1 MKVLF
6 VCTGNTCRSPMA
18 EGYFN
23 FLCRQAGSGWLS
35 AESAGIFA
43 QDGSLPSPQAIET
56 MRQIG
61 IDISAHRSTAL
72 NAGLV
77 RTADRIIAMTGSHK
91 TNAAALFPE
100 AAEKI
105 TTLASCSGNRHG
117 DIADPFGGTLH
128 TYQACFREMKTPIET
143 LFRELLAEH
152 NQNQQN
158 NIS

>member
-1 MKVLF
+1 
-6 VCTGNTCRSPMA
+6 MA

-43 QDGSLPSPQAIET
+43 QDGSHPSPQAIET

-77 RTADRIIAMTGSHK
+77 RNADRIIAMTGSHR

-100 AAEKI
+100 AAGKAY
-105 TTLASCSGNRHG
+105 LSGLFQRNEN
-117 DIADPFGGTLH
+117 ADRNSFPRTAGGT
-128 TYQACFREMKTPIET
+128 
-143 LFRELLAEH
+143 
-152 NQNQQN
+152 
-158 NIS
+158 

>member
-23 FLCRQAGSGWLS
+23 FLCRQAGTDWLS

-43 QDGSLPSPQAIET
+43 HDGSHPSPQAVET
-56 MRQIG
+56 MKGIG
-61 IDISAHRSTAL
+61 IDISRHRSAAL
-72 NAGLV
+72 DASLV
-77 RTADRIIAMTGSHK
+77 RNADRIVAMTGTHMAH
-91 TNAAALFPE
+91 AAALFPE

-105 TTLASCSGNRHG
+105 TQLSRYNKDNAQR
-117 DIADPFGGTLH
+117 DIADPFGGSLN
-128 TYQACFREMKTPIET
+128 TYQACFGEMRPPIET

-152 NQNQQN
+152 NNKR
-158 NIS
+158 

>member
-1 MKVLF
+1 
-6 VCTGNTCRSPMA
+6 MA

-43 QDGSLPSPQAIET
+43 QDGSHPSPQAIET

-105 TTLASCSGNRHG
+105 TTLASCSGNSRSKLFSANCWRN
-117 DIADPFGGTLH
+117 II
-128 TYQACFREMKTPIET
+128 RINKTT
-143 LFRELLAEH
+143 FH
-152 NQNQQN
+152 NRKD
-158 NIS
+158 SK